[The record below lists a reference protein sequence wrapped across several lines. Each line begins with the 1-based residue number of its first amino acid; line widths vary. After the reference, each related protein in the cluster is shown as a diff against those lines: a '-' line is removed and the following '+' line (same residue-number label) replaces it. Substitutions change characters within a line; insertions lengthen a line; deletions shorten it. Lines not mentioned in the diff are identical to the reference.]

1 MHFNLAS
8 LLAFTTALAAPFTF
22 ASAINPRMTNKMMT
36 NANMNMNPQTNTT
49 NANMTTINGTMGKL
63 NNMNMKKATNITLLA
78 NETNTLGHAVVVN
91 NCQMAVY
98 VWSVGQSISGQ
109 STIQPGDGYA
119 EVYRRDPKAGG
130 VAIKI
135 TTVPDGLYTSAPQTV
150 FAYNLVGNM
159 VWYDLSDL
167 FGDPFEGDSVSLLPS
182 EPAIRWEEGVPPS
195 GSQVR
200 VLQADNDLVLNLC
213 IA

>member
-8 LLAFTTALAAPFTF
+8 LLSITAALAAPFTL
-22 ASAINPRMTNKMMT
+22 ASVVNPRVTNKMT
-36 NANMNMNPQTNTT
+36 NANV
-49 NANMTTINGTMGKL
+49 
-63 NNMNMKKATNITLLA
+63 NMNMDPNTNTNTSAIGGNMGPMERMNMIPMA
-78 NETNTLGHAVVVN
+78 NETAPLGHAVVVN
-91 NCQMAVY
+91 HCQMAIY

-109 STIQPGDGYA
+109 NIIQPGDSYA
-119 EVYRRDPKAGG
+119 EVFRRDPKAGG

-150 FAYNLVGNM
+150 FAYNLVENL

-167 FGDPFEGDSVSLLPS
+167 FGDPFEGASVSLLPS
-182 EPAIRWEEGVPPS
+182 EPVIHWEEGVPPS

-200 VLQADNDLVLNLC
+200 LLQADTDLVLNLC
-213 IA
+213 TA